1 MHSVCH
7 FQCCL
12 SAVVSDVVMGNQILS
27 VDCYQLQ
34 VLRFPVFEPTSQTLW
49 FHQDP
54 KWSFD
59 QTSMIIEYRSC
70 LGHVLRG
77 FFTVQLLDG
86 LPPMFPFLCF
96 LSHVTVQLWARE
108 EEIC

>member
-59 QTSMIIEYRSC
+59 QTSCKDMVIEYRSC
-70 LGHVLRG
+70 LASYWTGCH
-77 FFTVQLLDG
+77 Q
-86 LPPMFPFLCF
+86 C
-96 LSHVTVQLWARE
+96 SHSYASCHMSQSN
-108 EEIC
+108 